1 MERYD
6 KYKDSGVEWIG
17 EVPEHWEVKK
27 VNYCFSQIGSGTT
40 PTAGNQDYYGN
51 GTYNWLQTGDLN
63 DGEIFETTKKITQL
77 ALADYSTLRFYP
89 VGSLVIAMYGATI
102 GKTGLL
108 KIQTTTNQACCVLAK
123 PKNVNHRFAFY
134 WLNSIRNHIISLS
147 YGGGQPNINQEQI
160 RNLRIQLPL
169 ESEQTSIASY
179 LDRKTAE
186 IDQLIADKKRL
197 ITLYEEEK
205 TALINQA
212 VTKGI
217 NPEVKMKDSG
227 IDWLGE
233 VPQGWEV
240 TKMKHL
246 CAFILDGT
254 HGSFSRVSEGYRLLS
269 VRNIINNEFIFRDD
283 DSKVSESDFYEI
295 SKRFLVQKDD
305 VQLAIVGAT
314 LGKVAIVKDL
324 PENFVTQRSV
334 ATLRTNMKCL
344 PQYLFYF
351 IRNSYFQSFLWL
363 NAGFSAQPGVYLG
376 TIQNASIP
384 LPDLSTQIKII
395 EWISLEEK
403 RLDSKIAKTQKLIDL
418 LTEYRTAL
426 ISEVVTGKIKVV

>member
-1 MERYD
+1 MKKYD
-6 KYKDSGVEWIG
+6 SYKDSGVEWIG

-27 VNYCFSQIGSGTT
+27 VNYCFAQIGSGTT
-40 PTAGNQDYYGN
+40 PTAGNQNYYGN

-63 DGEIFETTKKITQL
+63 DGEIFETAKKITQQ

-89 VGSLVIAMYGATI
+89 VDSLVIAMYGATI

-108 KIQTTTNQACCVLAK
+108 KIQTTTNQACCVLSK

-169 ESEQTSIASY
+169 ESEQTAIASY

-217 NPEVKMKDSG
+217 NPNVKMKDSG
-227 IDWLGE
+227 IEWLGE
-233 VPQGWEV
+233 VPAHWDVSFVKRFSQITDGSHFSPQTQDIGLPYVSVKDVGINQIDLANCKRISEDDFNV
-240 TKMKHL
+240 LIKNGCMPKVGDVLLTK
-246 CAFILDGT
+246 DGT
-254 HGSFSRVSEGYRLLS
+254 IGRAAVVYQTYAPFVVLSSLGIISPGHKILPDYLYFYLISGINIDQMYSLIHGSALTRLTIEKISSLIIAIPSFEEQILITKHISEG
-269 VRNIINNEFIFRDD
+269 I
-283 DSKVSESDFYEI
+283 K
-295 SKRFLVQKDD
+295 
-305 VQLAIVGAT
+305 T
-314 LGKVAIVKDL
+314 L
-324 PENFVTQRSV
+324 N
-334 ATLRTNMKCL
+334 
-344 PQYLFYF
+344 
-351 IRNSYFQSFLWL
+351 
-363 NAGFSAQPGVYLG
+363 
-376 TIQNASIP
+376 
-384 LPDLSTQIKII
+384 
-395 EWISLEEK
+395 
-403 RLDSKIAKTQKLIDL
+403 SKIAKTQKLIDL
-418 LTEYRTAL
+418 LSEYRTSL
-426 ISEVVTGKIKVV
+426 ISEVVTGKVRVA